1 MSITFEQQEDGTFK
15 QVDDPPKRADMVSV
29 VRCDERMY
37 EADHCRID
45 DLEKRIARIENLLNH
60 KTRA

>member
-1 MSITFEQQEDGTFK
+1 MGITFEQQADGTFK

-29 VRCDERMY
+29 VQCGDCMY
-37 EADHCRID
+37 EADHYRID
-45 DLEKRIARIENLLNH
+45 DLEKRIAKIENLLNH

>member
-1 MSITFEQQEDGTFK
+1 MSITFEQQADGTFK
-15 QVDDPPKRADMVSV
+15 QVDDPPKRADMVSIV
-29 VRCDERMY
+29 KRDDCIY
-37 EADHCRID
+37 EKDHCRID